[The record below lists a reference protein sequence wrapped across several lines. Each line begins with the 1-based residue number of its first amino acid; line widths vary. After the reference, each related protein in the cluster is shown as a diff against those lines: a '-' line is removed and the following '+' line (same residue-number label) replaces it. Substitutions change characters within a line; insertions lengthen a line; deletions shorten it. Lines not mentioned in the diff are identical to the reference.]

1 MMPFQAS
8 KDIPILQATSS
19 SPAME
24 ARPSMSLYL
33 PFSTVCAKAATSK
46 PGTLKQSEGGSRVS
60 GPWTKGWKWKKK
72 EEVKKRGG
80 SKAVVE
86 AATSILHVH
95 Y

>member
-1 MMPFQAS
+1 M
-8 KDIPILQATSS
+8 
-19 SPAME
+19 
-24 ARPSMSLYL
+24 
-33 PFSTVCAKAATSK
+33 CAKAATSK
-46 PGTLKQSEGGSRVS
+46 PGTLTRSEGGSRVS

-72 EEVKKRGG
+72 EEEVKKRGG